1 MKLQSLRRSL
11 YSVLEQEQESPVARA
26 VSLAIPALIVLSVV
40 AVVLESVQPLG
51 SALRPLF
58 ASFERCVI
66 AAFTLEYLLRMWTIV
81 EDPRYARPFVGRL
94 RYALS
99 PLALVDL
106 LAILPAFFFR
116 IGDSLL
122 LRTVRLLFRLLKLA
136 RYSDSLRRM
145 APALRSS
152 APEIGFTLAAGVVAL
167 LLASTLMYWA
177 EHHVQPE
184 VFSSI
189 PASAW
194 WAVSTLTTVGYG
206 DVTPATDTG
215 RLIAGMVALVGVA
228 VVALPAGILAS
239 AFNEATRGTAR
250 CPHCG
255 EPLQGPV
262 RGKHS

>member
-1 MKLQSLRRSL
+1 MNIQPLRRSL
-11 YSVLEQEQESPVARA
+11 YEILENQRQSPAARA
-26 VSLAIPALIVLSVV
+26 VSLAVPALIALSVV
-40 AVVLESVQPLG
+40 AIVLESVQPLG

-58 ASFERCVI
+58 AGFERCVI
-66 AAFTLEYLLRMWTIV
+66 AAFTLEYLLRLWTIV
-81 EDPRYARPFVGRL
+81 EDPRYARPFAGRL

-106 LAILPAFFFR
+106 LAILPAFFLPVA
-116 IGDSLL
+116 DSLL

-136 RYSDSLRRM
+136 RYSESLRHM
-145 APALRSS
+145 ASALRSS
-152 APEIGFTLAAGVVAL
+152 AAEIGFTMAAGAVAL

-177 EHHVQPE
+177 EHYAQPE

-194 WAVSTLTTVGYG
+194 WAISTLTTVGYG

-215 RLIAGMVALVGVA
+215 RLIAGVVALVGVA

-239 AFNEATRGTAR
+239 AFNQATRGAAV

-255 EPLQGPV
+255 EPLQGPA
-262 RGKHS
+262 RTKHV